1 MSKITKESFEAFV
14 QKEFPG
20 REYKWDYH
28 NNQGYMYIQAGTVK
42 KFSGSDV
49 HYEFYDGQV
58 RVHIEGERWLWLRN
72 ELYNSLHKLPELM
85 GTVWNK
91 RQNCQWILISQEDD
105 IFNLF
110 RKIRDVVE
118 PALVAYENGID
129 YMSSNKDNVS
139 YSEYNVNDIY
149 HLSLCI
155 PDYQRIYSWEEEKVK
170 NLLDDIANIKISHY
184 HIGAIILHKNC
195 EKYDIVDGQQR
206 LVTLAI
212 IKYVLNPEDNDV
224 AKFLDNEY
232 NSIEAQNRIRL
243 NHLFIINYFKKN
255 QNKEIIRNN
264 IQKVLFSVLI
274 ISDNEHLDLA
284 FHFFSN
290 TNSRGK
296 KLTDYDLLKPHHLR
310 YIPSDLVEQQMH
322 LSKMW
327 DKMISRNRY
336 LERDY
341 RTDIDY
347 VRVFELCLFRLR
359 KWSYQDSCDIS
370 TDHYL
375 KKEFEAAPII
385 DEIPP
390 FGEKFSFNEPIQG
403 GQHFFAYVET
413 FLEKYKNFPQKTIIK
428 ELFGREGSH
437 SWYGNVIEALS
448 FCYYVK
454 FGEAYSNEAL
464 MSIVRYVSAIR
475 FSKGKAKETT
485 ILKWV
490 CESKI
495 VLMIEHATSPTLFL
509 ASIEKAIDYIR
520 TDEIEEAIKGIR
532 KDFYERCKRLS
543 EQLSKESNVQYYKD
557 YFKKRYENGTIC
569 INS

>member
-28 NNQGYMYIQAGTVK
+28 NNQGYMYIQAGTGK

-49 HYEFYDGQV
+49 HYEFCDGQV
-58 RVHIEGERWLWLRN
+58 RVHIEGEHWWWLRN
-72 ELYNSLHKLPELM
+72 ELYNIFHKLPELM
-85 GTVWNK
+85 GTVWQK
-91 RQNCQWILISQEDD
+91 RQNCQWILISQEED
-105 IFNLF
+105 IFNKF

-118 PALVAYENGID
+118 PALAAYERGIE
-129 YMSSNKDNVS
+129 YIYTNKDNVS
-139 YSEYNVNDIY
+139 YSEYNVNNIY
-149 HLSLCI
+149 SLSLNI
-155 PDYQRIYSWEEEKVK
+155 PDYQRIYSWKEEQVK
-170 NLLDDIANIKISHY
+170 TLLDDIANIKISHY

-206 LVTLAI
+206 LVTLSI
-212 IKYVLNPEDNDV
+212 IKYVLNPDDKDI
-224 AKFLDNEY
+224 ATFLNNKYD
-232 NSIEAQNRIRL
+232 STEAQNRIQL
-243 NHLFIINYFKKN
+243 NHQFIIDYFRNN
-255 QNKEIIRNN
+255 QNKEIIGNN
-264 IQKVLFSVLI
+264 LQKILFSVLI

-327 DKMISRNRY
+327 DKMISRNRH

-359 KWSYQDSCDIS
+359 KWSYQDSCDTS

-413 FLEKYKNFPQKTIIK
+413 FLEKYKNFPHKNIIK

-509 ASIEKAIDYIR
+509 ASIEKAIDFIR
-520 TDEIEEAIKGIR
+520 TDEKEEANKGIR
-532 KDFYERCKRLS
+532 KDFYERCKKLS
-543 EQLSKESNVQYYKD
+543 EQLSKESNVQYYKN
-557 YFKKRYENGTIC
+557 YFTKRYGTISV
-569 INS
+569 NP